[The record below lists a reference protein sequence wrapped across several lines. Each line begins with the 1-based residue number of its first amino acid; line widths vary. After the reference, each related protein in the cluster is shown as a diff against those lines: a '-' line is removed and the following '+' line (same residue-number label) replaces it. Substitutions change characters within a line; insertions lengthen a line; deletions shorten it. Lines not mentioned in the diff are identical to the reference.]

1 MVIGVDVGL
10 QGGFAVLEE
19 SKPAVIGVM
28 PILNGKLDLNV
39 FYTVL
44 YSHRYRD
51 FRPHAVLENVHAIY
65 GSSAAGTFSFGWGK
79 GAIEGML
86 VSLGI
91 PYTLV
96 QPKKW
101 QKDLGIIH
109 KSKTTPKLKKEA
121 NVAMCKKI
129 FPTVSLLA
137 TERSKVPH
145 LGIVD
150 ALLIAEWG
158 RRNL

>member
-1 MVIGVDVGL
+1 MIIGIDVGNS
-10 QGGFAVLEE
+10 GGFAILEDG
-19 SKPAVIGVM
+19 KPPLIGSL
-28 PILNGKLDLNV
+28 PILGGKLDLNL

-44 YSHRYRD
+44 YSHRYKE
-51 FRPHAVLENVHAIY
+51 FRPHAVLEDVHAIY

-109 KSKTTPKLKKEA
+109 KPKTTPKLRKEA
-121 NVAMCKKI
+121 NVAICKKI

-137 TERSKVPH
+137 TEKSKVPH

-158 RRNL
+158 RRIL